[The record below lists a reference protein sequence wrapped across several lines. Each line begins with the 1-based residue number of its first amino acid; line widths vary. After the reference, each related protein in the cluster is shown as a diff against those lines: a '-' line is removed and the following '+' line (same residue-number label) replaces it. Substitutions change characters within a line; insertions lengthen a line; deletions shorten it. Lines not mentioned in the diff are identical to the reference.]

1 MDSGS
6 ENSRE
11 IVSTRVFD
19 APRELVFRMWTEPQH
34 IKRWWGPRG
43 FTNTIHSMDVRP
55 GGEWNFVMHGPDGTD
70 YTNKIIYREIDRP
83 SRMAYSHVSGP
94 LFEATVTFEELGEK
108 TRVTMRM
115 VFETAELRTQVAEK
129 FGAVEGLEQTLT
141 RLGEELAERLIITRV
156 FDAPRDLVF
165 RAWTEPERL
174 AQWWGPKGFTVRTAK
189 LDLKPGGLF
198 HYCLIGPNGAEM
210 WGRFVYSEVKPPER
224 LVYINSF
231 SDPEGNITRAPF
243 AGMWPLEMLNI
254 VTFEEQDGKTLLT
267 ITGAP
272 VNASDE
278 ERETYKSHHSS
289 MHQGF
294 GGTFDQLDA
303 YLAKEGNS

>member
-1 MDSGS
+1 MDASS
-6 ENSRE
+6 ESSKE

-43 FTNTIHSMDVRP
+43 FSNTIHTMDVRP
-55 GGEWNFVMHGPDGTD
+55 GGEWNFIMHGPDGTD
-70 YTNKIIYREIDRP
+70 YTNRIIYREIDRP

-94 LFEATVTFEELGEK
+94 LFEATVTFEEEGQK
-108 TRVTMRM
+108 TKVTVRM

-129 FGAVEGLEQTLT
+129 FGAVEGLNQTLE
-141 RLGEELAERLIITRV
+141 RLGEELAERLVITRV
-156 FDAPRDLVF
+156 FDAPRELVF
-165 RAWTEPERL
+165 RAWTEPDHL
-174 AQWWGPKGFTVRTAK
+174 AQWWGPKGFKVKVVK
-189 LDLKPGGLF
+189 LDLRPGGIF
-198 HYCLIGPNGAEM
+198 HYYLHAAGGAEM
-210 WGRFVYSEVKPPER
+210 WGRFIYSEVKPPER

-243 AGMWPLEMLNI
+243 AGNWPLEMLNI
-254 VTFEEQDGKTLLT
+254 VTFEERDGKTTLT
-267 ITGAP
+267 LTGAP

-303 YLAKEGNS
+303 YLAKEKS